1 MPRQK
6 LTAGARKPS
15 ALEKSTT
22 DADAVSFG
30 RNSTTRAASSAIIF
44 GGSKKLSKGGSK
56 NRLLPGNNAVKQ
68 RPSKRR
74 FRSRPGVVALRE
86 IKRLQRSTDL
96 LVPRLPFQRVVK
108 EIAGKINS
116 DLRFSAQGLLALQES
131 AESFMTG
138 LFEDSYMC
146 TVHAKRV
153 TLMPKDVQ
161 LARRIRGER
170 Y

>member
-6 LTAGARKPS
+6 LTAS
-15 ALEKSTT
+15 ANQKRHPVFEKSAPTEEL
-22 DADAVSFG
+22 SFG
-30 RNSTTRAASSAIIF
+30 RASSTRIDS
-44 GGSKKLSKGGSK
+44 GGSKKMSLSKGSKGSK
-56 NRLLPGNNAVKQ
+56 KVLSGNTAMK
-68 RPSKRR
+68 RSSKRR

-86 IKRLQRSTDL
+86 IKKLQRSTDL

-108 EIAGKINS
+108 EICGKINS

-146 TVHAKRV
+146 SIHAKRV